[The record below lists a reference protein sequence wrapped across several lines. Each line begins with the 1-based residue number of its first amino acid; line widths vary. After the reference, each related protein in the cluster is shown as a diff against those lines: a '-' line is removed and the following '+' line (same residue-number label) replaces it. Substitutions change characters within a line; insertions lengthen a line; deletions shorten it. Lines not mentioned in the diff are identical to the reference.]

1 MEIKI
6 EFEIETTKKLMKGKG
21 EKQRRK
27 VGGKNRP
34 KKRINKYKI
43 RWVNKKSSQ
52 FKIR

>member
-27 VGGKNRP
+27 VGGKNRL
-34 KKRINKYKI
+34 K
-43 RWVNKKSSQ
+43 KKST
-52 FKIR
+52 KILNTMGK